1 MKRRAFSL
9 LETVLALGLIA
20 ILMVAL
26 STLFLRL
33 LGGSDKSGDSSAG
46 LQLADSILEQ
56 AIRAKDFDPPPL
68 DGKVSLYTHDAS
80 LAQEFSYRLTST
92 ATVVTPGKPAIYYMD
107 VHVWW
112 NQPRGQNRLGQ
123 GRLDVNLSRLVTP

>member
-9 LETVLALGLIA
+9 LETVLALGLLA
-20 ILMVAL
+20 MMMVTL
-26 STLFLRL
+26 GGLFLRL
-33 LGGSDKSGDSSAG
+33 LGSSDKSGDTSAG

-68 DGKVSLYTHDAS
+68 DGKISIYTHDAG
-80 LAQEFSYRLTST
+80 APQEFSYRLTST
-92 ATVVTPGKPAIYYMD
+92 ATVVTAGQPAIYYMD

-112 NQPRGQNRLGQ
+112 NQPRGSNRLGQ
-123 GRLDVNLSRLVTP
+123 GRLEAGVSRLVTP